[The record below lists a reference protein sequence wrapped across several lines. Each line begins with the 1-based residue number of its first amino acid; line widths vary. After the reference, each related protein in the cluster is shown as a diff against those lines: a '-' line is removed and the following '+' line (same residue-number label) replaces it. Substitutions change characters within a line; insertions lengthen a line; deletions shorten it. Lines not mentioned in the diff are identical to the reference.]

1 MKSRTNHCLLA
12 GSYICPVAF
21 PQEYAYLMESANR
34 EYTNEWLG
42 GLDMRLARLND
53 DGAFFMAPIAVLP
66 QHVSRIRDDF
76 VRYRDVYGP
85 YLYMLQFIRD
95 SNEHFTMAPGEYIQL
110 ATLMTALNESSTLD
124 TKLRNMHMFIRDA
137 QQRLNQR
144 EMLRKMLDHL
154 KADGYLVLVNPTSEI
169 YQTTGKIDQI
179 KAVLH
184 FLAENSEL
192 ASLDEDPK
200 AADGDLFDEVPDGK
214 PTP

>member
-1 MKSRTNHCLLA
+1 MKARTNRCLID
-12 GSYICPVAF
+12 GNYICPVAF
-21 PQEYAYLMESANR
+21 PQEYAYLDDPVNR
-34 EYTNEWLG
+34 HATNEWLG
-42 GLDMRLARLND
+42 GIDMRLARLNE

-76 VRYRDVYGP
+76 VRYRDTYGP

-95 SNEHFTMAPGEYIQL
+95 SSEHFNLAPGEFIHL
-110 ATLMTALNESSTLD
+110 ATLMQALNESSTLD

-154 KADGYLVLVNPTSEI
+154 RADGYLVLVNPTSEI

-192 ASLDEDPK
+192 AGVEDESK
-200 AADGDLFDEVPDGK
+200 AADDDLFDGVGNGQPNA
-214 PTP
+214 